1 MNIKGIGRSS
11 ASITDYK
18 YYNKDGTVRTG
29 WYSIQPPDLDE
40 TFSELDAAR
49 RGELM
54 RLLDECEQGIVT
66 TTDLKAFSL
75 EFLSGRTIWEVRD
88 GILLK
93 EGTG

>member
-1 MNIKGIGRSS
+1 
-11 ASITDYK
+11 
-18 YYNKDGTVRTG
+18 
-29 WYSIQPPDLDE
+29 
-40 TFSELDAAR
+40 
-49 RGELM
+49 M

-93 EGTG
+93 EGTS